1 MIVLNTKETAT
12 MNNTEMDRK
21 KTFEDMFR
29 MEVDAY
35 CEYKALKEDTEDTVL
50 EMALEEIMTDEYL
63 HAKFLR
69 DYMMDKDM
77 FTLTEDDPHVK
88 KFWKIHKKVF
98 RD

>member
-1 MIVLNTKETAT
+1 MIVLNTKETSDMNSTAT
-12 MNNTEMDRK
+12 AH

-35 CEYKALKEDTEDTVL
+35 CEYKTMKEDTDDSIL
-50 EMALEEIMTDEYL
+50 ETALEEIMTDEYL

-77 FTLTEDDPHVK
+77 FTLTDDDPHVK
-88 KFWKIHKKVF
+88 KFWRIHKKVF

>member
-1 MIVLNTKETAT
+1 MIVVNSKETAT
-12 MNNTEMDRK
+12 INSNEIDHK

-35 CEYKALKEDTEDTVL
+35 CEYKSMKEDTDDGIL

-63 HAKFLR
+63 HAKFLK
-69 DYMMDKDM
+69 DYMMDKEM
-77 FTLTEDDPHVK
+77 FTLTDDDPHVK

>member
-12 MNNTEMDRK
+12 MSSADTDRK

-35 CEYKALKEDTEDTVL
+35 CDYKAMKDDTDDGIL

-77 FTLTEDDPHVK
+77 FTLTDDDPHVK

>member
-1 MIVLNTKETAT
+1 MIVVNTKETAT
-12 MNNTEMDRK
+12 MSSADIDRK

-35 CEYKALKEDTEDTVL
+35 CEYKAMKDDTDDSIL
-50 EMALEEIMTDEYL
+50 EMALEELITDEYL

-69 DYMMDKDM
+69 DYMMDKEM
-77 FTLTEDDPHVK
+77 FTLTDDDPHVK